1 MLRFYQ
7 RRAWPPKLA
16 VIWCSSLEDA
26 KAGALVID
34 VPAGATIW
42 FKPQL
47 SGPVII
53 QYEAIMVKA
62 GGPHDRVSDLN
73 CFWMATDARSP
84 GDLFA
89 TGRSGKFEDYNQLRT
104 YYVGQGG
111 NGNTTTR
118 FRRYVGSADQRP
130 LLPEHDLRSPQFLL
144 KPNVSQVIQLVAWGS
159 RIQYWRNGKLVF
171 DFVDE
176 SPPTVT
182 SHSGRRIATW
192 RFAIFGSIGPCGND
206 GSEFSSRDSS
216 AMASKATDVHTYIE
230 DVALERRVTIEKLR
244 KICRKSEPC

>member
-1 MLRFYQ
+1 MSGGRV
-7 RRAWPPKLA
+7 KTLA
-16 VIWCSSLEDA
+16 NALLAAFTSLAMSAQIAPAGKILYSDDFTKGLSNWSAELEKPGMVDA

-53 QYEAIMVKA
+53 QYEAIMLKA

-84 GDLFA
+84 GELFA

-118 FRRYVGSADQRP
+118 FRRYIGSTDQRP
-130 LLPEHDLRSPQFLL
+130 LLSEHDLRSPQFLL
-144 KPNVSQVIQLVAWGS
+144 KGNVPQVIELVAWGS
-159 RIQYWRNGKLVF
+159 RIQYWRDGKLVF

-176 SPPTVT
+176 SPYT
-182 SHSGRRIATW
+182 SGH
-192 RFAIFGSIGPCGND
+192 FAFRTTDSHLEI
-206 GSEFSSRDSS
+206 RDF
-216 AMASKATDVHTYIE
+216 
-230 DVALERRVTIEKLR
+230 RVYR
-244 KICRKSEPC
+244 AVRQ